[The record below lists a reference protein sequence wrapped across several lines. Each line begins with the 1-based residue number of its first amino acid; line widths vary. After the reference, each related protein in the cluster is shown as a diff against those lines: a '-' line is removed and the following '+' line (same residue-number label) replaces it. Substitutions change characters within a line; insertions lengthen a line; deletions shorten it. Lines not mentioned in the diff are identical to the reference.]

1 MCHVSISPCKT
12 CRRRGGVLSVH
23 CDRSDVLRRLTGL
36 LLVTAVVAGCG
47 DSAGEQVDVAL
58 AGGQLR
64 VSFTTRCEVS
74 YLRMN
79 AVDPVTGLAASD
91 PWWEIRADD
100 GARILNSVTTGAPPD
115 GFSEITDRTSEPP
128 PERLDLMVKEALIFV
143 GRIDTGALADGG
155 QHRVELREAMSEL
168 RPAAARRC

>member
-1 MCHVSISPCKT
+1 M
-12 CRRRGGVLSVH
+12 
-23 CDRSDVLRRLTGL
+23 GL

-47 DSAGEQVDVAL
+47 ESAGEQVDVAL
-58 AGGQLR
+58 VAGQLR
-64 VSFTTRCEVS
+64 VSFTIRCEVS

-79 AVDPVTGLAASD
+79 AVDPVTGLAAPD
-91 PWWEIRADD
+91 PWWEIRASD
-100 GARILNSVTTGAPPD
+100 GARVLDAVTTGAPPD
-115 GFSEITDRTSEPP
+115 GFAEVTDRTSEPP

-168 RPAAARRC
+168 RPATAHRC